1 MESRMDRRR
10 FLAAS
15 AGAGAALMGAQLK
28 SAPAWAKNRQAP
40 VPGRRTTM
48 GYKIHLSRVFHTYP
62 AETGF
67 AGVFHRP
74 DPIIRIVA
82 RPFEPSKSKSRFQW

>member
-1 MESRMDRRR
+1 MNPMDRRR
-10 FLAAS
+10 FLVAS
-15 AGAGAALMGAQLK
+15 LGAAAV
-28 SAPAWAKNRQAP
+28 WAKNLPAP
-40 VPGRRTTM
+40 VPSLRTTM

-82 RPFEPSKSKSRFQW
+82 KPFEPSKSKSRFQW